1 MSRSIPA
8 RGCAH
13 GSRTRV
19 FRANGRT
26 SQQWGLA
33 SHQRRHAGLSS
44 RRGLTLVEL
53 LVVVAIIG
61 TLVALVLPAVQSA
74 RESARRIE
82 CQSHLKQL
90 GVAMA
95 LHVDRDGAYP
105 VGCIGCKL
113 QLPPEGGPP
122 APQRFIAWNV
132 AILPFLERDD
142 LWHAFDQSVPSYRP
156 ANKQVGA
163 HAIELFL
170 CPSTPSDEFL
180 QTKGLWQGA
189 AFTDYAGI
197 YGVEG
202 TGHTAEAPG
211 AAQWLR
217 DEWLGVM
224 VYETPV
230 APREVIDGL
239 SKTASIAEIVLR
251 RQGEAEWIN
260 GQNVFAQEVHTP
272 INSASGIGNDI
283 GSPHPGGAS
292 LLFCDG
298 HVKFISEATRQNA
311 LNAMLTR
318 AGND

>member
-1 MSRSIPA
+1 MARQLYIPRCSA
-8 RGCAH
+8 
-13 GSRTRV
+13 
-19 FRANGRT
+19 
-26 SQQWGLA
+26 
-33 SHQRRHAGLSS
+33 

-74 RESARRIE
+74 RESARRTE
-82 CQSHLKQL
+82 CQLHLKQL
-90 GVAMA
+90 GIAMA

-105 VGCIGCKL
+105 AGCFGCKL
-113 QLPPEGGPP
+113 QLPPAGGPP

-142 LWHAFDQSVPSYRP
+142 LWRAFDRSIPSYRP
-156 ANKQVGA
+156 ANKQVGGQV
-163 HAIELFL
+163 IELFL
-170 CPSTPSDEFL
+170 CPSTQSDELL

-202 TGHTAEAPG
+202 TGHTAEAPD

-224 VYETPV
+224 LYETPV

-251 RQGEAEWIN
+251 RQGETEWIN
-260 GQNVFAQEVHTP
+260 GQNVFAQEVRTP